1 MKMFLGVNIITSSL
15 NMSVA
20 GGERLWI
27 SSLGPQKTFVSG
39 LCALDTQKVV
49 NRSVLCISISL
60 TFSPIFQQKAN
71 S

>member
-1 MKMFLGVNIITSSL
+1 MKKFWVVNIITSLL

-20 GGERLWI
+20 GGECWWI
-27 SSLGPQKTFVSG
+27 SLLGPQEAFISG

-49 NRSVLCISISL
+49 NRSVLFISISL
-60 TFSPIFQQKAN
+60 TFSPIFQQVAN